1 MAALRKIVYD
11 RCMARA
17 GITAII
23 STRCYP
29 NQLPENVTYPALTYK
44 APVSASDAGYRDH
57 SAPTTRTVDR
67 VQLDSYA
74 ATGDAAET
82 LADQVAAAF
91 NGWKSD
97 AVDVGYSFVAN
108 RTDFGWQ
115 AGIGVY
121 RQMVDVMIEHAI

>member
-1 MAALRKIVYD
+1 MALRKIIYD
-11 RCMARA
+11 RCMART
-17 GITAII
+17 GITDIV
-23 STRCYP
+23 STRVYP

-74 ATGDAAET
+74 ATGDAAEA
-82 LADQVAAAF
+82 LADQVGAAF

-108 RTDFGWQ
+108 RIDFGWQ
-115 AGIGVY
+115 SAINVY
-121 RQMVDVMIEHAI
+121 RQMVDIMIEHSI